1 MVMITLPFF
10 IPLAQTVQVDLLWF
24 GVLMLIAMEIS
35 FTTPP
40 FGLLIYV
47 MKGVA
52 PPSITLKQVYMAAL
66 PFIVLE
72 TVVLGLLIAFPALAT
87 WLPAIMR

>member
-1 MVMITLPFF
+1 
-10 IPLAQTVQVDLLWF
+10 
-24 GVLMLIAMEIS
+24 
-35 FTTPP
+35 
-40 FGLLIYV
+40 
-47 MKGVA
+47 
-52 PPSITLKQVYMAAL
+52 MAAL

>member
-1 MVMITLPFF
+1 
-10 IPLAQTVQVDLLWF
+10 VQVDLLWF